1 MNKKWQSVN
10 RKWQMLNPISKM
22 PIVISKELKFNFKMK
37 IANIKC

>member
-22 PIVISKELKFNFKMK
+22 PIVISQKLKFNFKMK